1 MRSLDTLD
9 AEEGLNPLDTLDT
22 LDPLNALDT
31 LHPLNALDTL
41 NALHPLNALDAVI
54 PEYRHLNLLWKC
66 RQTGEESD
74 PCLAGNAVR
83 TVIDVEFTMVDRR
96 FP

>member
-22 LDPLNALDT
+22 LHPLDTLDPLNALDT
-31 LHPLNALDTL
+31 LHPLNAL
-41 NALHPLNALDAVI
+41 HPLDAVI

-74 PCLAGNAVR
+74 LCLAGNAVR